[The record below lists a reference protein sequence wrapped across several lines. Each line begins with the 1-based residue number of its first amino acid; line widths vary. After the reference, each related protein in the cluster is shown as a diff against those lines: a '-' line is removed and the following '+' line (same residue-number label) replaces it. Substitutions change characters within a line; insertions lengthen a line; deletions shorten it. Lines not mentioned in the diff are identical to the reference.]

1 MTDFADH
8 PRCKTCDYWQP
19 TDDWDMPP
27 GFQQCTMA
35 PMSDDMTEWDN
46 ASKVL
51 QIKAGFTDCLMSAM
65 DASSYQAEVHTSGD
79 FYCPMHSALAV
90 GKATS

>member
-8 PRCKTCDYWQP
+8 PRCETCGYWKP
-19 TDDWDMPP
+19 TDDWDTPP
-27 GFQQCTMA
+27 GFQQCTKA
-35 PMSDDMTEWDN
+35 PLSDDMTEWDN

-51 QIKAGFTDCLMSAM
+51 RIKEAYTDRLMSAM
-65 DASSYQAEVHTSGD
+65 DASSYRAEVYTRGD

-90 GKATS
+90 ERAT